1 MSLFRN
7 TLIISSI
14 YGLVQAV
21 PQAPGTAWTVGTAI
35 KTTSGNII
43 GHSASWQPEVSEYLG
58 IPFAQPP
65 IGNLRFAAPKHYSSS
80 ATFNATKFGP
90 DCPANVAAPLGSKIG
105 FESVADTIK
114 GEYPLQRS
122 REIARGKPIK
132 F

>member
-1 MSLFRN
+1 MSLFRGI
-7 TLIISSI
+7 LIIPAI
-14 YGLVQAV
+14 YGLVHAV
-21 PQAPGTAWTVGTAI
+21 PQAPGTAWIVGKTV

-65 IGNLRFAAPKHYSSS
+65 IGNLRFAAPKPYSSLD
-80 ATFNATKFGP
+80 TFNATKFSP

-114 GEYPLQRS
+114 GEYP
-122 REIARGKPIK
+122 
-132 F
+132 